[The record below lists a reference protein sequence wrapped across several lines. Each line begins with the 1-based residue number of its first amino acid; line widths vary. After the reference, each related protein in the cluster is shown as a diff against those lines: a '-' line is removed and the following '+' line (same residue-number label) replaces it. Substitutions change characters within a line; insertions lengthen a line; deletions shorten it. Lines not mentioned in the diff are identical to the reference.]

1 VHDVATDI
9 RDAAASETVRVE
21 DWIRVQLTRAGFSD
35 AEATVAI
42 AADLD
47 WRALVRLRER
57 GCPCRLALEIVR

>member
-1 VHDVATDI
+1 MYDAATDNP
-9 RDAAASETVRVE
+9 DAMAETISVE
-21 DWIRVQLTRAGFSD
+21 RWIRIQLTRAGFSD
-35 AEATVAI
+35 ADATVAI

>member
-1 VHDVATDI
+1 MHE
-9 RDAAASETVRVE
+9 AAADDLDAMADQSVRVE
-21 DWIRVQLTRAGFSD
+21 YWIRAQLTRAGFSD

-57 GCPCRLALEIVR
+57 GCPCPLALEIVR